1 MPLGD
6 QVNQFATVR
15 GNITELIGP
24 GATALMFSKSLFVIS
39 IGSNDLFDLV
49 EFFPNISTSAKVQYL
64 DNLKLTYH
72 NHLKVRKLIFR
83 VLSLGLLKRTYI
95 LRQPINI
102 ALR

>member
-6 QVNQFATVR
+6 QVKQFATVR

-24 GATALMFSKSLFVIS
+24 GATDLMFSKSLFVIS

-49 EFFPNISTSAKVQYL
+49 EFIPNISTSAKVEYL

-83 VLSLGLLKRTYI
+83 VLSISRLIKE
-95 LRQPINI
+95 NI
-102 ALR
+102 YSSSTN